1 MTATATDSPFA
12 GGNSSPDQGFRIA
25 FGVYAGVI
33 AASVALVGVLLAG
46 VWSAGVLSAVGFA
59 TLVVASVLGGVA
71 VGRWDHGPERAG
83 GSVLRNLLML
93 PGAVLIV
100 GSGVAW
106 VLDAVLLAIASVLLG
121 SLALAVGATV
131 TMMCRTRYVVALCG
145 DSTPEATWVAEAS
158 QPARRL
164 RFFVV
169 GLVLLAAMVGI
180 FADLVFDLGIT
191 SLMPMVGGLGGAL
204 LGGTLR
210 SDTLHAYEAGI
221 EIERPI
227 NRGFLTWDQIGGYR
241 LTEEELRIERPWR
254 MDYRC
259 DRSAIDDVDA
269 VVDTLEAYV
278 D

>member
-12 GGNSSPDQGFRIA
+12 GGNSSPDHGFRIA
-25 FGVYAGVI
+25 FCVYTAVV

-59 TLVVASVLGGVA
+59 TLVVGGVLGGVA
-71 VGRWDHGPERAG
+71 IGRWDHGPERAG
-83 GSVLRNLLML
+83 GSVLRNLFML
-93 PGAVLIV
+93 PGIVLIV

-106 VLDAVLLAIASVLLG
+106 ALDAVLLAIASVLLG

-145 DSTPEATWVAEAS
+145 DSTPAVTWVAEAS
-158 QPARRL
+158 RPAKRL
-164 RFFVV
+164 RFFLV
-169 GLVLLAAMVGI
+169 GLVFLGAM
-180 FADLVFDLGIT
+180 LGIVADFVFEWGIST
-191 SLMPMVGGLGGAL
+191 LLPGVGGLGGAL

-227 NRGFLTWDQIGGYR
+227 NRGFVPWERVHGYR
-241 LTEEELRIERPWR
+241 LTDEELRIERSLWP
-254 MDYRC
+254 DYRC

-269 VVDTLEAYV
+269 VVDALETYV
-278 D
+278 G